1 MFNVLIQP
9 QFGFACSAWYPNLNK
24 KFKSKLQ
31 TIQNK
36 CIRYCLHLHNRSHTE
51 MTEFEKMIWF
61 PSSERFY
68 QYLCSNAF
76 KLFKEN
82 CPHSYKKQKDSLK
95 TRAVLLIFSFELE
108 ISGVAV
114 QRINQKQW
122 KMLAF
127 VRNSSVKMILRLF

>member
-1 MFNVLIQP
+1 MVLPAQLGIQIWIRNWKANCKLSKTNVLDTVSIYITEVTLEWQ
-9 QFGFACSAWYPNLNK
+9 NLK
-24 KFKSKLQ
+24 
-31 TIQNK
+31 
-36 CIRYCLHLHNRSHTE
+36 
-51 MTEFEKMIWF
+51 KMIWF
-61 PSSERFY
+61 PSSERFN

-82 CPHSYKKQKDSLK
+82 CPHSYKKQKDGLK

-114 QRINQKQW
+114 QRIHSKQW